1 MFPSG
6 STRPDQPT
14 ANASKVPAS
23 ALLSAV
29 VNCVG
34 VTVTL
39 MPAAASI
46 DWITWPRRAFTG
58 SVPPSIRLTL
68 GLAMPDALTS
78 CFARL
83 TFACRLHASPFVV
96 DAYHGLTGA
105 IG

>member
-14 ANASKVPAS
+14 ANASNVPAS
-23 ALLSAV
+23 ARFSAV

-39 MPAAASI
+39 IPTALSI

-58 SVPPSIRLTL
+58 SVPPSIRLTD
-68 GLAMPDALTS
+68 GLAIPDAFTS

-83 TFACRLHASPFVV
+83 TFAWRPQASPFLVGL
-96 DAYHGLTGA
+96 YHGLTGA

>member
-14 ANASKVPAS
+14 ANASNVPAS
-23 ALLSAV
+23 ARLRAV

-39 MPAAASI
+39 MPTAASI
-46 DWITWPRRAFTG
+46 DWITWPSRAFTG
-58 SVPPSIRLTL
+58 SVPPSIRLTV
-68 GLAMPDALTS
+68 GDAIPDALTS
-78 CFARL
+78 ALACV
-83 TFACRLHASPFVV
+83 TFACTSHVRPFVV
-96 DAYHGLTGA
+96 GLYHGLTGA